1 MQFKSAFKARLTM
14 AANLTRL
21 LEHNLRSNNAGV
33 AQRSVRLFSN
43 KQQQQSDAL
52 DDEGKQVKILI

>member
-1 MQFKSAFKARLTM
+1 M

-21 LEHNLRSNNAGV
+21 LEHNLRNSNTAV

-52 DDEGKQVKILI
+52 DDEGKQVKILKENVIEFTKIYL

>member
-1 MQFKSAFKARLTM
+1 M

-21 LEHNLRSNNAGV
+21 LEHNLRNSNAAA
-33 AQRSVRLFSN
+33 AQRCVRLFSN

-52 DDEGKQVKILI
+52 DDEGKQVKFLKEDLTTFTEIFL